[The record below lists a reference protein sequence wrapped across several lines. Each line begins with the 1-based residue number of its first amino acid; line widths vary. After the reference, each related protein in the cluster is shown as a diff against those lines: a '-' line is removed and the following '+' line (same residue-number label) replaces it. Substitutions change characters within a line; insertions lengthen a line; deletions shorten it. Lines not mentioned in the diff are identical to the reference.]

1 VKEIIISGRCLTV
14 THVGVESTE
23 HGDIQRYRVDVS
35 DSDAT
40 TRLSILR
47 ASRTVDARVLASVIE
62 TELLLDYPGSSED
75 GVLRDRSVREWRD
88 ENRIAIEAALGRLR
102 ADIAQMQPEHVSD
115 IERALLRAFD
125 MDPDAPDSHGA

>member
-1 VKEIIISGRCLTV
+1 MREIIISGRRLTV

-47 ASRTVDARVLASVIE
+47 ASRTVDACVLAFG
-62 TELLLDYPGSSED
+62 D
-75 GVLRDRSVREWRD
+75 RDR
-88 ENRIAIEAALGRLR
+88 APARLPG
-102 ADIAQMQPEHVSD
+102 QQ
-115 IERALLRAFD
+115 
-125 MDPDAPDSHGA
+125 